1 MRLFLLMLKVQF
13 KAVYAQPG
21 KEGGKGSEG
30 FQRVITWLVSILVC
44 ALVAFFL
51 GSLDSVSKPLVPGA
65 PCRRLRPSSPWQA
78 GH

>member
-44 ALVAFFL
+44 ALVAFYNGGF
-51 GSLDSVSKPLVPGA
+51 G
-65 PCRRLRPSSPWQA
+65 
-78 GH
+78 